1 MSVKERIYKVLGFVF
16 KKGILRNING
26 FAIRFPIRYCRYY
39 EEDYEKETFNYFNA
53 CIKPDQTIMDIGA
66 HIGLFSVFFSKKLN
80 GTGKV
85 ICFEPTPSTFEIL
98 KQTVAFNHL
107 NNCIAENAAIAEKN
121 GTLRFNLTSEDGEG
135 SNANSLVETD
145 HSVNA
150 TEVNVFS
157 IDDYR
162 RTHKLK
168 IDLLKIDVE
177 GYELNALIG
186 AKETF
191 ENDKPMGILALH
203 PSSIKKL
210 GQSLEQIWD
219 LLETYKCEIKF
230 QGRSMTRREFRS
242 RDVLFD
248 VEFKC
253 LK

>member
-1 MSVKERIYKVLGFVF
+1 MSAKEKIYKILGFVF
-16 KKGILRNING
+16 KKGIPRNING
-26 FAIRFPIRYCRYY
+26 FEIRFPVRYYRYY
-39 EEDYEKETFNYFNA
+39 EENYEKETFSYFNE
-53 CIKPDQTIMDIGA
+53 CIKPGQTIFDIGA

-85 ICFEPTPSTFEIL
+85 ICFEPTPSTFGIL

-107 NNCIAENAAIAEKN
+107 ANCIAVNAAIAEKS
-121 GTLRFNLTSEDGEG
+121 GTLKFNLTSKDGEG
-135 SNANSLVETD
+135 SNANSLVETGQ
-145 HSVNA
+145 SVNA
-150 TEVNVFS
+150 TEVSVFS

-162 RTHKLK
+162 RNHKLK
-168 IDLLKIDVE
+168 IDILKIDVE
-177 GYELNALIG
+177 GYELNALMG

-219 LLETYKCEIKF
+219 LLETYRCEVKF
-230 QGRSMTRREFRS
+230 QGKPITRQEFCS
-242 RDVLFD
+242 RDLLFD
-248 VEFKC
+248 VEFKS